1 MKYIDLHLHL
11 DGAITVPIAK
21 KLAALQDISLPA
33 DTDDAL
39 DKLLRVPEDCT
50 SLNDFLKCFELPLTL
65 LQTRDGLSEA
75 VYLVLEKCSEDG
87 VVYAEV
93 RFAPQLHTQGKMSQ
107 EDAVL
112 AALDGLNHFQK
123 DHETSTDTPFFA
135 NLILC
140 CMRGNGNN
148 AENQETVRL
157 AEKYLVK
164 TGGVVAIDLAGAEAL
179 FPTSDF
185 QDIFSEAQNK
195 NIPFTIHAGEAD
207 GPESIRTALEFGAA
221 RIGHGVH
228 AFEDSELTELLA
240 KKHIPLEMCP
250 TSNRQTHAVDDMN
263 SYPLRFFLDRGI
275 PVTINTDDPAIEGTS
290 IKNEFDYI
298 KKLYSINDDEIR
310 TLLLNSVNA
319 AFTTE
324 DVKQKLIN
332 EVLNIS

>member
-65 LQTRDGLSEA
+65 LQTIDGLSEA

-123 DHETSTDTPFFA
+123 DHETSTETPFFA

-140 CMRGNGNN
+140 CMRGNDNKS
-148 AENQETVRL
+148 ENQETVRL

-185 QDIFSEAQNK
+185 QDIFSEVQNK

-207 GPESIRTALEFGAA
+207 GPESIRTALEFGAS
-221 RIGHGVH
+221 RIGHGVR

-298 KKLYSINDDEIR
+298 KKLYSISDDEIH

-324 DVKQKLIN
+324 DIKQKLIN

>member
-11 DGAITVPIAK
+11 DGAISVPIAK
-21 KLAALQDISLPA
+21 KLAALQEISLPA

-50 SLNDFLKCFELPLTL
+50 SLNDFLKCFDLPLTL
-65 LQTRDGLSEA
+65 LQTRAGLSEA
-75 VYLVLEKCSEDG
+75 VYLVLEKCSEDD

-93 RFAPQLHTQGKMSQ
+93 RFAPQLHTHGKMSQ

-112 AALDGLNHFQK
+112 AALDGLNRFQK
-123 DHETSTDTPFFA
+123 DHESIAETPFFA

-140 CMRGNGNN
+140 CMRGNDNKS
-148 AENQETVRL
+148 ENRETVRL

-195 NIPFTIHAGEAD
+195 NIPFTIHAGESD
-207 GPESIRTALEFGAA
+207 GPGSIRTALEFGAS
-221 RIGHGVH
+221 RIGHGVR
-228 AFEDSELTELLA
+228 AFEDSELIDILT

-250 TSNRQTHAVDDMN
+250 TSNRQTHAVDNMN
-263 SYPLRFFLDRGI
+263 SYPLKSFLDRGI
-275 PVTINTDDPAIEGTS
+275 SVTINTDDPAIEGTS

-298 KKLYSINDDEIR
+298 KKLYSISDDEIR
-310 TLLLNSVNA
+310 TILLNSVNA

-324 DVKQKLIN
+324 DIKQKLIN

>member
-11 DGAITVPIAK
+11 DGAISVPIAK
-21 KLAALQDISLPA
+21 KLAALQEISLPA
-33 DTDDAL
+33 DTDNAL

-50 SLNDFLKCFELPLTL
+50 SLNDFLKCFDLPLTL
-65 LQTRDGLSEA
+65 LQTKAGLSEA
-75 VYLVLEKCSEDG
+75 VYLVLEKCSEDD

-93 RFAPQLHTQGKMSQ
+93 RFAPQLHTHGKMSQ

-112 AALDGLNHFQK
+112 AALDGFNRFQK
-123 DHETSTDTPFFA
+123 EHESIAETPFFA

-140 CMRGNGNN
+140 CMRGNDNKS
-148 AENQETVRL
+148 ENRETVRL

-207 GPESIRTALEFGAA
+207 GSRSIRTALEFGAS
-221 RIGHGVH
+221 RIGHGVR
-228 AFEDSELTELLA
+228 AFEDSELIDILT

-250 TSNRQTHAVDDMN
+250 TSNRQTHAVDNMN
-263 SYPLRFFLDRGI
+263 SYPLKSFLDRGI
-275 PVTINTDDPAIEGTS
+275 SVTINTDDPAIEGTS

-298 KKLYSINDDEIR
+298 KKLYSISDDEIR
-310 TLLLNSVNA
+310 TILLNSVNA

-324 DVKQKLIN
+324 DIKQKLID
-332 EVLNIS
+332 EVG

>member
-11 DGAITVPIAK
+11 DGAISVPIAK
-21 KLAALQDISLPA
+21 KLAALQEISLPA

-50 SLNDFLKCFELPLTL
+50 SLNDFLKCFDLPLTL
-65 LQTRDGLSEA
+65 LQTRAGLSEA
-75 VYLVLEKCSEDG
+75 VYLVLEKCSEDD

-112 AALDGLNHFQK
+112 AALDGLNRFQK
-123 DHETSTDTPFFA
+123 DHESIAEAPFFA

-140 CMRGNGNN
+140 CMRGNDNKS
-148 AENQETVRL
+148 ENRETVRL

-207 GPESIRTALEFGAA
+207 GPRSIRTALEFGAS
-221 RIGHGVH
+221 RIGHGVR
-228 AFEDSELTELLA
+228 AFEDSELIDILT

-250 TSNRQTHAVDDMN
+250 TSNRQTHAVDNMN
-263 SYPLRFFLDRGI
+263 SYPLKSFLDRGI
-275 PVTINTDDPAIEGTS
+275 SVTINTDDPAIEGTS

-298 KKLYSINDDEIR
+298 KKLYSISDDEIR
-310 TLLLNSVNA
+310 TILLNSVNA

-324 DVKQKLIN
+324 DIKQKLID
-332 EVLNIS
+332 EVG